1 MPILN
6 NITSV
11 SFFTKE
17 GNHMDLNGINYTT
30 PNVANKT
37 SSSNEKSNATKD
49 SKKSESTE
57 KDKAV
62 DTGVVY
68 KKSDS
73 SSTVTG
79 LYTPNTALVNQMKAD
94 SETRLTQLQDLV
106 NKLISKQG
114 NAAKDA
120 EDIWSLLQKGDIKVD
135 QETADAAKEAISEDG
150 YWGVNQTSDRIIS
163 FAKALTGGDPSKID
177 AMQEA
182 FKKGYDEATK
192 AWGKDL
198 PEISSKTYDAVMEKF
213 DAWRNESGTKDATSP
228 TTPTTN
234 TVATDGNA

>member
-1 MPILN
+1 
-6 NITSV
+6 
-11 SFFTKE
+11 
-17 GNHMDLNGINYTT
+17 
-30 PNVANKT
+30 
-37 SSSNEKSNATKD
+37 
-49 SKKSESTE
+49 
-57 KDKAV
+57 
-62 DTGVVY
+62 
-68 KKSDS
+68 
-73 SSTVTG
+73 
-79 LYTPNTALVNQMKAD
+79 MKAD
-94 SETRLTQLQDLV
+94 SETSLTQLQDLV